1 MESDSKRVK
10 YGPQACN
17 LLFAVIVVILVW
29 VTYPYRGE
37 KLDLQKLE
45 QTVIRTNLDV
55 TRHRD
60 PLRLW
65 VDRGTIP
72 DVLEIGD
79 TTSTFDKHEARK
91 FVEGHILPEFEKP
104 DTNDAKKFFDAA
116 ATRFLTPLQA
126 TMMLTGCYGYIYND
140 GHNNVPNVPNPH
152 NVLED
157 KTIWTM
163 ELTPFL
169 LHALEEKA
177 RISRTH
183 DRSTCSCLKD
193 FANPT
198 VVRLSNEDELLE
210 QQLKVGVQD
219 TCTMQNTIDY
229 VMDGRGAAL
238 TDKDMEALKKSALV
252 SSLPTTAVANDEKRQ
267 RLHPLVVM
275 LEELKASAT
284 GNVDLHLLTFA
295 TKYCSLVPDCKAEW
309 KVLPGTP
316 RTKQLFYD
324 DLIELTKSVMPHNK
338 LRPPAL
344 CSNKDVCGTAPMTLN
359 KRAQLSYAS
368 YNAYIS
374 KYRSA
379 FQMCTRA
386 GVPQYTTIYL
396 GEMKTEFL
404 YNVGQSFLFLAGL
417 FAFTWSYMIVRHLE
431 KAKKE
436 SVTTGKVNVPKDIK
450 TTMED
455 DAYWYKRYIYAGTVC
470 VVAAWIW
477 LALALWRGTQFYST
491 KRLIDDDNKNQLTHD
506 TDETSGFFSIFFWLV
521 FGVFFVILCYLYWK
535 FTERVRDAYV
545 KKAREGMNLFGQQT
559 KKTQQAMSLAS
570 PFLSL
575 VAKGSENV
583 VTDFNHEITE
593 FLGAMAPYA
602 QVALDLTVI
611 CGLAALATA
620 SVAQRGVEDV
630 NVLSAVCVWFLAIG
644 VIAHLSNML
653 RLLHVYVQHKP
664 ASAGNTH
671 VQSAAHHRVYLAVLL
686 SFMLLAYVV
695 FAGMDASTTTSTHT
709 SAHQVWFAV
718 LALAILCG
726 SDLLEQLAQNWKE
739 IKQDTDDNATTERF
753 WTHLSTKNY
762 FVAWLLIA
770 SLFLLHVHRTH
781 GVCEAAVD
789 LKWKTYECFFM
800 ARL

>member
-1 MESDSKRVK
+1 
-10 YGPQACN
+10 
-17 LLFAVIVVILVW
+17 
-29 VTYPYRGE
+29 
-37 KLDLQKLE
+37 
-45 QTVIRTNLDV
+45 
-55 TRHRD
+55 
-60 PLRLW
+60 
-65 VDRGTIP
+65 
-72 DVLEIGD
+72 
-79 TTSTFDKHEARK
+79 
-91 FVEGHILPEFEKP
+91 
-104 DTNDAKKFFDAA
+104 
-116 ATRFLTPLQA
+116 
-126 TMMLTGCYGYIYND
+126 
-140 GHNNVPNVPNPH
+140 
-152 NVLED
+152 
-157 KTIWTM
+157 
-163 ELTPFL
+163 
-169 LHALEEKA
+169 
-177 RISRTH
+177 
-183 DRSTCSCLKD
+183 
-193 FANPT
+193 
-198 VVRLSNEDELLE
+198 
-210 QQLKVGVQD
+210 
-219 TCTMQNTIDY
+219 
-229 VMDGRGAAL
+229 
-238 TDKDMEALKKSALV
+238 
-252 SSLPTTAVANDEKRQ
+252 
-267 RLHPLVVM
+267 
-275 LEELKASAT
+275 
-284 GNVDLHLLTFA
+284 
-295 TKYCSLVPDCKAEW
+295 
-309 KVLPGTP
+309 
-316 RTKQLFYD
+316 
-324 DLIELTKSVMPHNK
+324 
-338 LRPPAL
+338 
-344 CSNKDVCGTAPMTLN
+344 
-359 KRAQLSYAS
+359 
-368 YNAYIS
+368 
-374 KYRSA
+374 
-379 FQMCTRA
+379 
-386 GVPQYTTIYL
+386 
-396 GEMKTEFL
+396 
-404 YNVGQSFLFLAGL
+404 
-417 FAFTWSYMIVRHLE
+417 MIVRHLE